1 MGRGRPIT
9 IDLPLPL
16 QRCLSCKTSKCPVGT
31 ADRAR
36 KDLSPDATTRTA
48 HGTSL
53 RFRQARPRMATSF
66 RRTSDVREGSLYSGQ
81 VQGSGQLQVGRMER
95 QIVSYDLARYSGM
108 HVIRQ
113 LDRLKGTPI
122 WRPGVE
128 PIRRFRSCQTR
139 PPAST
144 SLHFDRS
151 DTLARP
157 SAHPWSCSL

>member
-36 KDLSPDATTRTA
+36 KDLSPDTTTRTA

-53 RFRQARPRMATSF
+53 RFQQPRPRMATPL
-66 RRTSDVREGSLYSGQ
+66 RRTSDVREGSLHSANLRD
-81 VQGSGQLQVGRMER
+81 SANCKAARMER
-95 QIVSYDLARYSGM
+95 KIVSYDLARYSGM

-113 LDRLKGTPI
+113 LDRL
-122 WRPGVE
+122 
-128 PIRRFRSCQTR
+128 
-139 PPAST
+139 
-144 SLHFDRS
+144 
-151 DTLARP
+151 
-157 SAHPWSCSL
+157 